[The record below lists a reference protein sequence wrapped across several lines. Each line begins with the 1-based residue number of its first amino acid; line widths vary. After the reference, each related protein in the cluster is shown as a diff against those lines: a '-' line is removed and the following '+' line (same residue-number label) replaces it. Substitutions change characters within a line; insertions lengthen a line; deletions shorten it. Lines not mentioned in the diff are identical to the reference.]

1 MADEQDSAAQP
12 QRVTE
17 LQGKVVKA
25 PYPTDDGFVVVE
37 ILAEDGIAVLGFCD
51 AISVGG
57 DVGPEGGVD
66 HINLG
71 MHIISDLSRKSALLP
86 LVHEAHRMRKAA
98 GKPSPLY
105 DLSKP
110 GRIVEPPNERG
121 MMKVEADGVLYDIC
135 LYNDYAD
142 AVYEYDES
150 APISPEGIS
159 TASAAGIC
167 WVLEH
172 PEEAAALGVDVDLYR
187 LYYE

>member
-25 PYPTDDGFVVVE
+25 PYPTDEGYVVVE
-37 ILAEDGIAVLGFCD
+37 ILAEDGVAVRGICCE
-51 AISVGG
+51 AGYGS
-57 DVGPEGGVD
+57 DVGPEGSVK
-66 HINLG
+66 HTSLA
-71 MHIISDLSRKSALLP
+71 MRTVSDLNRSDALMP
-86 LVHEAHRMRKAA
+86 LVQEAHRMRKAA
-98 GKPSPLY
+98 GKPTPLY

-110 GRIVEPPNERG
+110 GRIVEPPNELG
-121 MMKVEADGVLYDIC
+121 VMKVEADGVQYDIR
-135 LYNDYAD
+135 LYKDQAD

-172 PEEAAALGVDVDLYR
+172 PEEAAALGVDVELYR

>member
-25 PYPTDDGFVVVE
+25 PYPTDEGYVVVE
-37 ILAEDGIAVLGFCD
+37 ILAEDGVAVRGICCE
-51 AISVGG
+51 AGYGS
-57 DVGPEGGVD
+57 DVGPEGSVK
-66 HINLG
+66 HTSLA
-71 MHIISDLSRKSALLP
+71 MRTVSDLNRSDALMP
-86 LVHEAHRMRKAA
+86 LVQEADRMGYFAVWT
-98 GKPSPLY
+98 
-105 DLSKP
+105 
-110 GRIVEPPNERG
+110 GRIVEPPNELG
-121 MMKVEADGVLYDIC
+121 VMKVEADGVQYDIR
-135 LYNDYAD
+135 LYKDQAD

-172 PEEAAALGVDVDLYR
+172 PEEAAALGVDVELYR